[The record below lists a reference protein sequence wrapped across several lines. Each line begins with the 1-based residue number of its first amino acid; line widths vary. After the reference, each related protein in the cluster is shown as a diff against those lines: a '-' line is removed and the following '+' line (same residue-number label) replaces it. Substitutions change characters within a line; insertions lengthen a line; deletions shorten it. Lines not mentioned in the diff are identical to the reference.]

1 MRFRAIKSSIKSYK
15 IASTIAIAL
24 LLLLSSI
31 SYKQNKALKKSA
43 ELVSKSLM
51 IDKEIN
57 TLFSYFSLI
66 EALEYKALIL
76 KDTTFFNTYIDYKKQ
91 SKTSLLN
98 LTELTKDI
106 PEQHKYLDSI
116 NLYTDSLEIA
126 VTKLNT
132 YHNEPIVEK
141 AIIAELDNLS
151 SILNTINSFKI
162 SMINNKEAL
171 LKERKATYKTETFL
185 TPFFSLFLVVFA
197 LIVFIIA
204 FIKIN
209 NDSKK
214 LLNTQ
219 AFIDKIISNSNNIIT
234 YLEPVKDADN
244 KIIDFRIDYAN
255 NKISEQ
261 AGKTI
266 EQVIGKNISEIF
278 PTLFT
283 NGVFEIYVKCVTT
296 GEPQHYQKE
305 YHFNNKN
312 QWFSSTTSKLAT
324 GVIITTVDVTK
335 ERKSKEDL
343 SKLNSYFFEKNTI
356 LNNAETLAKIGS
368 YSWYVT
374 TNTIEL
380 SENFYKLLGFAPNE
394 FESNFEN
401 FKNFIHPDDLVK
413 YQTKNSQA
421 LKNKH
426 FKDFIYRVINKEG
439 KVRYWRTTGEFII
452 ENGNEKIV
460 GIVQDVTE
468 SIKTDIK
475 LRKKNKALKRSNAE
489 LESFNRV
496 VSHDLQEPLRK
507 IQMFIS
513 ILSEAEADYLSNQNR
528 VYFDKIDNAA
538 SRMQLLIKNLLSY
551 SRIDSTHENFETID
565 LNKKLEK
572 VEDNLSARI
581 LETNLKIIKKNLPT
595 IQGIPFQMEQL
606 FNNLLSN
613 AIKYR
618 DLNKDSK
625 ILIDA
630 SIVHKDQI
638 PLPDKKTS
646 KNYHKIVVSDN
657 GIGFDQENAKKIFD
671 IFERLHQKSAY
682 SGTGVGLAICKKI
695 VENHHG
701 FIYATGE
708 HQKGA
713 IFYIYL
719 PIDIK

>member
-1 MRFRAIKSSIKSYK
+1 MHFKGITSSTKSHK
-15 IASTIAIAL
+15 IALVVAIAL

-31 SYKQNKALKKSA
+31 SYRQNNAMKKSA

-51 IDKEIN
+51 VDKEIN
-57 TLFSYFSLI
+57 NLFSYFNLI
-66 EALEYKALIL
+66 EAAEYKALIL
-76 KDTTFFNTYIDYKKQ
+76 KDTTFFNTYLEYKHQ
-91 SKTSLLN
+91 SESSLLN
-98 LTELTKDI
+98 LSKLVEDI

-116 NLYTDSLEIA
+116 NKWKDSLDIS
-126 VTKLNT
+126 VVKLNN
-132 YHNEPIVEK
+132 YHNQPTIEK
-141 AIIAELDNLS
+141 KIMAEINKMA
-151 SILNTINSFKI
+151 SILETINSFKV
-162 SMINNKEAL
+162 SMSKNKDAL
-171 LKERKATYKTETFL
+171 FRKRKATYKTETFF
-185 TPFFSLFLVVFA
+185 TPFFSLFLVFFS
-197 LIVFIIA
+197 LIVFGLA
-204 FIKIN
+204 FRKIN
-209 NDSKK
+209 NDRKK
-214 LLNTQ
+214 LINNQ
-219 AFIDKIISNSNNIIT
+219 AFTDNIISNSSNVIT
-234 YLEPVKDADN
+234 YLEPIRDEKN

-255 NKISEQ
+255 NKIEDST
-261 AGKTI
+261 GKPVTK
-266 EQVIGKNISEIF
+266 VIGKNISEAF
-278 PTLFT
+278 PGLFT
-283 NGVFEIYVKCVTT
+283 NGTFEIYVKCITT
-296 GEPQHYQKE
+296 GEQQNYQKQ
-305 YHFNNKN
+305 YNFFNKD
-312 QWFSSTTSKLAT
+312 QWFNSTASKLNT
-324 GVIITTVDVTK
+324 GIIITTVDITK
-335 ERKSKEDL
+335 ERKSNEDL
-343 SKLNSYFFEKNTI
+343 NKLNSYLFVKNAI

-368 YSWYVT
+368 YSWYADTDT
-374 TNTIEL
+374 TEL
-380 SENFYKLLGFAPNE
+380 SENFYKLLGYEPNE
-394 FESNFEN
+394 FKPSFEN
-401 FKNFIHPDDLVK
+401 FKKFVHPDDLIK
-413 YQTKNSQA
+413 YQKKTTEAVETKHI
-421 LKNKH
+421 KE
-426 FKDFIYRVINKEG
+426 FIYRVLTKKR
-439 KVRYWRTTGEFII
+439 KVRYWRTAGEFIT
-452 ENGNEKIV
+452 ENNTEKIV

-468 SIKTDIK
+468 SIGKDIK
-475 LRKKNKALKRSNAE
+475 LKKRNKALKRSNAE

-513 ILSEAEADYLSNQNR
+513 IINDSEANNLSDNSK
-528 VYFDKIDNAA
+528 VYFNKINNAA

-581 LETNLKIIKKNLPT
+581 IEANIKIIKKNLPT

-618 DLNKDSK
+618 DLNKDAK

-638 PLPDKKTS
+638 PLTDKKTS

-708 HQKGA
+708 LQKGA

-719 PIDIK
+719 PV